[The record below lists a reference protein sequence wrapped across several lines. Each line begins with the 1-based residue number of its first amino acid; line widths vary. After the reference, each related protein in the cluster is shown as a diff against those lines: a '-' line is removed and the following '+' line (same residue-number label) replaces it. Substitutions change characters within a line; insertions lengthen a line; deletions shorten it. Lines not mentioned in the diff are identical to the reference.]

1 MARSRSSNNSDNLS
15 SLHQELSS
23 EVTKLVRWEVKA
35 DLSRM
40 DTETQLEQTEQTI
53 LHQEEVIRQL
63 QQEQDQLRA
72 INTAARNRK

>member
-1 MARSRSSNNSDNLS
+1 MANSNNLS
-15 SLHQELSS
+15 SLHRDLSA

-35 DLSRM
+35 EASRT

-53 LHQEEVIRQL
+53 RHQEETIRQL